1 MANTNAPYGLRYM
14 GQMGAPPTNSSLF
27 ELRNGILSTNT
38 TPIYTGDLIFM
49 SSNGYLY
56 QWTATTAAYL
66 CWGVFGG
73 CRYAST
79 SQQTP
84 VPQKYWPGTDAA
96 SGSVLAQFVPGALSG
111 AALFVI
117 QTDATGITV
126 ADRGM
131 NADIVVGPGAN
142 GFSGAYLDTTT
153 IATNVTRP
161 LRIIDTWA
169 NYSMGNSPEGAGGSS
184 SLAPGTQAGAYNW
197 AVVALN
203 TMGQQ
208 GV

>member
-1 MANTNAPYGLRYM
+1 MSNSNAPFGLRYI
-14 GQMGAPPTNSSLF
+14 GQMGAPPTSAPNM

-66 CWGVFGG
+66 CWGVFAG

-79 SQQTP
+79 SQQTT

-96 SGSVLAQFVPGALSG
+96 SGSVLAQFVPGALSTP
-111 AALFVI
+111 ALFVI

-126 ADRGM
+126 ADRGA
-131 NADIVVGPGAN
+131 NADIIVGTGAN

-153 IATNVTRP
+153 LATNVTRP

-169 NYSMGNSPEGAGGSS
+169 NFSMGNNPEGAGGSS

-203 TMGQQ
+203 TTGQQ